1 MMKTKQTD
9 ELLAKDEQYVWHGMR
24 PFSPN
29 STMVGAK
36 AEGCWVED
44 IQGKRYLDGM
54 SGLWCVNSGYGR
66 KELAEAAYK
75 QLQTLSYFP
84 MSQSHEPA
92 IKLAEKL
99 NEWLGESMLFSSQI
113 VVQKRT
119 KQLLKQQDNTML
131 KKGEPHRYKFMS
143 RYRGYHGNTMA
154 TMATT
159 GQAQRRYQ
167 YEPFASGFY
176 M

>member
-1 MMKTKQTD
+1 MKTKQTD

-92 IKLAEKL
+92 IQLAEKL
-99 NEWLGESMLFSSQI
+99 NEWLGGEYVIFFSNSGSEANETAFKIARQYYA
-113 VVQKRT
+113 Q
-119 KQLLKQQDNTML
+119 
-131 KKGEPHRYKFMS
+131 KGEPHRYKFMS
-143 RYRGYHGNTMA
+143 RYRGIMEI
-154 TMATT
+154 
-159 GQAQRRYQ
+159 QWQRWQRRGKHSVDINMSHLLQ
-167 YEPFASGFY
+167 AFY

>member
-1 MMKTKQTD
+1 
-9 ELLAKDEQYVWHGMR
+9 
-24 PFSPN
+24 
-29 STMVGAK
+29 
-36 AEGCWVED
+36 
-44 IQGKRYLDGM
+44 M

-66 KELAEAAYK
+66 TELAEAAYK

-119 KQLLKQQDNTML
+119 KQLLK
-131 KKGEPHRYKFMS
+131 
-143 RYRGYHGNTMA
+143 
-154 TMATT
+154 
-159 GQAQRRYQ
+159 
-167 YEPFASGFY
+167 
-176 M
+176 